1 MIKLHAATASLSA
14 LLIGMLVSTGA
25 SAQATWNLPTTASS
39 GNCSAVSSGTFG
51 NTSTCAATT
60 GAGSMTLSAWSMDR
74 GTGTANVLAGSGYAN
89 AFLSDQGTL
98 GWGDKNRTEG
108 VSATSPDHSVD
119 NITPGLA
126 DLLLLNF
133 TSGPTALSGFRFGWS
148 AGDSDAVVMRWAGAG
163 SPIKADGVNLDS
175 TISNTGWVLVDAY
188 SNVGTGNLRSTG
200 TTTGSS
206 WWLISAF
213 NTTMTSG
220 STACKTS
227 AGTATTCDAGND
239 GFKLQ
244 YVTTAAPSRITTG
257 VPEPTSVALAG
268 LALFGIFAARRR
280 NA

>member
-25 SAQATWNLPTTASS
+25 AAQATWNLPTTASG
-39 GNCSAVSSGTFG
+39 GNCSAPSSGTYG
-51 NTSTCAATT
+51 NTTTCAATT

-74 GTGTANVLAGSGYAN
+74 GSGATLLAGSGYAN
-89 AFLSDQGTL
+89 AFLSDQGGL

-108 VSATSPDHSVD
+108 LTATSPDHSVD

-175 TISNTGWVLVDAY
+175 TIGNTGWVLVGAY
-188 SNVGTGNLRSTG
+188 ADVGTGNLRSTG
-200 TTTGSS
+200 TTAGSS

-213 NTTMTSG
+213 NTTMTGG
-220 STACKTS
+220 STACTS
-227 AGTATTCDAGND
+227 AAGAATTCADGND